1 MPLSAHGAEQLLQ
14 YINGELL
21 GGSGR
26 VATEDTPLF
35 DDGWI
40 NSLQILKLIAWI
52 EVAMGRHIP
61 DEQVVMKNFRNVR
74 TIVNQFL
81 HR

>member
-1 MPLSAHGAEQLLQ
+1 MPLTSQGAEQLLR
-14 YINGELL
+14 YINRELL
-21 GGSGR
+21 GSSGR

-52 EVAMGRHIP
+52 EIAIGRHIP
-61 DEQVVMKNFRNVR
+61 DDEVVMKNFRNVR

-81 HR
+81 H

>member
-1 MPLSAHGAEQLLQ
+1 MLLTAHAAEQLLQ

-21 GGSGR
+21 AGGGR

-52 EVAMGRHIP
+52 EVALGCDIP
-61 DEQVVMKNFRNVR
+61 DDQVVMKNFRTVR
-74 TIVNQFL
+74 TIVDHFL
-81 HR
+81 RQ

>member
-1 MPLSAHGAEQLLQ
+1 MLLTVHAAEQLLL

-21 GGSGR
+21 VGSGR

-40 NSLQILKLIAWI
+40 NSLQILRLIAWI
-52 EVAMGRHIP
+52 EVAVGYDIP
-61 DEQVVMKNFRNVR
+61 DDQVVMKNFRTVR
-74 TIVNQFL
+74 AIVDHFFRQ
-81 HR
+81 